1 MSHHEI
7 VFTIQT
13 CLPSTLKTYRD
24 IESYLHLKYPIEF
37 KRFFKTAKYV
47 HYKQQVYIW
56 LKNKAKKSA
65 SIIKRWFRS
74 LRLRQ
79 KWFDIVNRLYLTSR
93 TYENDTTLLCD
104 NISDIK
110 PSAFFQI
117 QSVTGQWYAFDL
129 SELFDVIDK
138 RPFDLHTGKY
148 TDVVNPYTRGLI
160 SNRLIHQIDRIR
172 SSINTS
178 KCVMNSDVMPPDN
191 EPDKY
196 KKYLSDVYKAHVR
209 QLRSN
214 LDMFAGCDIDVD
226 HFTGLNYNETVE
238 LIINVRNNFRVIDTI
253 VRYFPEM
260 WKSFSK
266 LYKRCIENSNN
277 LDETNENETMMGK
290 HYELVL
296 KTVISFIQLLNCVLN
311 KSHDKQEIAFMVFN
325 VYKTIIVNRQSQQLE
340 NQEITQMLQTYN
352 QSIPNTGT
360 TQPQFIRIM
369 FFNPSSSDQTPS
381 SSDQIPSSS
390 DQTNSNDE
398 TNEHDEPDSNS

>member
-37 KRFFKTAKYV
+37 KRFCKTAKYV
-47 HYKQQVYIW
+47 HYKQQVYVW
-56 LKNKAKKSA
+56 LKNKAKKSV
-65 SIIKRWFRS
+65 SIIKRWFHS
-74 LRLRQ
+74 LQLRQ

-93 TYENDTTLLCD
+93 TYENDTTLLGD

-117 QSVTGQWYAFDL
+117 QSVSGQWYAFDL

-148 TDVVNPYTRGLI
+148 TNVVNPYTRERI
-160 SNRLIHQIDRIR
+160 SNRLIHQIERIR

-178 KCVMNSDVMPPDN
+178 NCAPNTNSDVIPPNN

-196 KKYLSDVYKAHVR
+196 KKYLSDVYKAHIR

-238 LIINVRNNFRVIDTI
+238 LLINVRNHFRVIDTI
-253 VRYFPEM
+253 VRYFPGM

-277 LDETNENETMMGK
+277 LDETNENETMIGK

-296 KTVISFIQLLNCVLN
+296 KTFISFIQLLNCVLN
-311 KSHDKQEIAFMVFN
+311 KSHDKQEIAFMIFN
-325 VYKTIIVNRQSQQLE
+325 VYKTIIVNRRLQQLE
-340 NQEITQMLQTYN
+340 NQELTQMLQTFN
-352 QSIPNTGT
+352 QSMPNTGT
-360 TQPQFIRIM
+360 TQPQLIRIM
-369 FFNPSSSDQTPS
+369 FFNPSSSDQT
-381 SSDQIPSSS
+381 
-390 DQTNSNDE
+390 
-398 TNEHDEPDSNS
+398 NEHDEPNSNG